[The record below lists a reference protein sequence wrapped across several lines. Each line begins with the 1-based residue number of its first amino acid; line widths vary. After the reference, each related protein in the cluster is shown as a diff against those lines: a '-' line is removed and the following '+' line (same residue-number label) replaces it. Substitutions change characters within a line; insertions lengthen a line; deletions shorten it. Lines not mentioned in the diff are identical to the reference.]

1 LEKAQS
7 EDAIKK
13 LAGDTRAYLCIDCG
27 KCTGTCPIGRV
38 GVIYSPR
45 AVVEHVVVAR
55 REPREDELWRC
66 LTCGLCQ
73 ERCPSDVAYPE
84 FVHSLR
90 ELAVG
95 NGAEPQPTHGGTIR
109 ELMKIMAKENLRQNK
124 MGWLPDWV
132 EVIQDTKEKGKKKSK
147 SKSKSKGKEEEKE
160 AEPAGRDIYFVGCAP
175 YFDVVFEDFKLDLVG
190 THTAGLE
197 LLRSS
202 GVTPTVLADERC
214 CGHDALWSGDV
225 DLFKKLAEANVEL
238 FKKAGAKRIFVS
250 CPEGFHTFTKE
261 YPKYLGALGL
271 EFVNTVAFLAGEMTD
286 VIKGNGN
293 IDVTYHDSCRM
304 GRFSGI
310 YDEPRK
316 ILELAEGVN
325 LREMEFSRDN
335 APCCGSNLWI
345 NCDHISRR
353 MQNNLLDEAKNTGS
367 EIMLTACDKCRI
379 HLACAQM
386 EMGNVETKIKTDNIL
401 RFLHRKAVNKS

>member
-1 LEKAQS
+1 LERAQS
-7 EDAIKK
+7 DNAIKK
-13 LAGDTRAYLCIDCG
+13 LAGDTKAYLCIDCA

-38 GVIYSPR
+38 GVTYSPR
-45 AVVEHVVVAR
+45 AVVEHVVVER
-55 REPREDELWRC
+55 RNPREDELWRC

-84 FVHSLR
+84 FIHALR
-90 ELAVG
+90 EQAVG

-109 ELMKIMAKENLRQNK
+109 ELMRIMAKGNLRQKK
-124 MGWLPDWV
+124 MGWLPEWV
-132 EVIQDTKEKGKKKSK
+132 EVIEDEKPKGKGKAKSK
-147 SKSKSKGKEEEKE
+147 AKVKEEEKAQE
-160 AEPAGRDIYFVGCAP
+160 AAGRDIYFVGCAP

-197 LLRSS
+197 LLKSA
-202 GVTPTVLADERC
+202 GVTPAVLANERC

-225 DLFKKLAEANVEL
+225 DLFRQLAEANVEL

-250 CPEGFHTFTKE
+250 CPEGYHTFTQE
-261 YPKYLGALGL
+261 YPKYLGNLGL
-271 EFVNTVAFLAGEMTD
+271 EFVNTVAYLADEMTD
-286 VIKGNGN
+286 IIKGNGN
-293 IDVTYHDSCRM
+293 VDVTYHDSCRM

-316 ILELAEGVN
+316 ILALAEGVS
-325 LREMEFSRDN
+325 LREMEFSREN

-345 NCDHISRR
+345 NC
-353 MQNNLLDEAKNTGS
+353 
-367 EIMLTACDKCRI
+367 
-379 HLACAQM
+379 
-386 EMGNVETKIKTDNIL
+386 DNIL

>member
-7 EDAIKK
+7 ADTIKK
-13 LAGDTRAYLCIDCG
+13 LAGETRAYLCIDCG

-55 REPREDELWRC
+55 REAREDELWRC

-73 ERCPSDVAYPE
+73 ERCPSDVDYPE
-84 FVHSLR
+84 FIHSLR

-95 NGAEPQPTHGGTIR
+95 NGATPQPTHGGTIR
-109 ELMKIMAKENLRQNK
+109 ELMRIMAKENLRQNK
-124 MGWLPDWV
+124 MAWVPDWV
-132 EVIQDTKEKGKKKSK
+132 EVIDVEKAKAKGKGKAKARSK
-147 SKSKSKGKEEEKE
+147 EKE
-160 AEPAGRDIYFVGCAP
+160 AEAAEQDIYFVGCAP

-190 THTAGLE
+190 THKAGLE
-197 LLRSS
+197 LLKSS
-202 GVTPTVLADERC
+202 GVTPAVLANERC

-225 DLFKKLAEANVEL
+225 DLFKQLAHANVEL
-238 FKKAGAKRIFVS
+238 FKKAGAKRVFVS

-261 YPKYLGALGL
+261 YPKYLGDTGL
-271 EFVNTVAFLAGEMTD
+271 EFVNTVAFLADEMTMP
-286 VIKGNGN
+286 IKGNGN
-293 IDVTYHDSCRM
+293 VNVTYHDSCRM
-304 GRFSGI
+304 GRFSGM

-316 ILELAEGVN
+316 ILELAEGVS
-325 LREMEFSRDN
+325 LREMEFSREN

-353 MQNNLLDEAKNTGS
+353 MQNNLLDEARNTGS
-367 EIMLTACDKCRI
+367 EIILTACDKCRI

-386 EMGNVETKIKTDNIL
+386 EQGNVESKIKTDNIL
-401 RFLHRKAVNKS
+401 RFLHRKAVSKS